1 VDTTPGRRER
11 KKAATRQALHEAAI
25 RLAVE
30 EGLDRLTVE
39 AIADAADVSRRTFSN
54 YFSNKE
60 EALFHADLVRSR
72 RLTELVRARPATE
85 RPWTALERAAE
96 QLITEGDNLDP
107 LWLAQRRLI
116 RGHPSLAAQLVAVY
130 GAAERDLTTEIL
142 RRLPEGPDTALR
154 ARVLAA
160 AFLNAV
166 RAAIQHWIDR
176 PDRPLAEL
184 VRAAL
189 TYARDG

>member
-1 VDTTPGRRER
+1 MDTTPGRRER
-11 KKAATRQALHEAAI
+11 KKAATRRALHEAAI
-25 RLAVE
+25 RLAAE

-54 YFSNKE
+54 YFSSKE

-72 RLTELVRARPATE
+72 RLTELVRARPAAE

-96 QLITEGDNLDP
+96 QLIAEGDDLDP

-142 RRLPEGPDTALR
+142 RRLPEGTDTALR

-176 PDRPLAEL
+176 PDRPLAEV
-184 VRAAL
+184 VRVAL